1 MARVMNKKVTTA
13 RKPLQSIESVSPSKS
28 KVALEPIKN
37 KSKKALP
44 SKVAKN
50 KATRAKQTTVRANNA
65 YSKKATAADARRIW
79 NYNDKNT

>member
-1 MARVMNKKVTTA
+1 MARVVNKKVTTA
-13 RKPLQSIESVSPSKS
+13 RKPLQSIKNKNTLV
-28 KVALEPIKN
+28 PIKDKN
-37 KSKKALP
+37 PGRASAGQ
-44 SKVAKN
+44 VAKN